1 MSLLPLCPG
10 YCRNPS
16 YRAAP
21 RGPRRISG
29 RVPRNRASP
38 AAGQPHRTS
47 RHASAP
53 QLARQRSKTSV
64 AARDQ
69 HRPRACAAADAS
81 LGDGMACDRRVCC
94 ARARSPR
101 RRRRRASAV
110 GCGEMADFLGSA
122 RLGSGLCRV
131 VRWLPLLGMGA
142 PWRWRTRAATS
153 RGTAWPSFS
162 DLVAS
167 AYRGAAAVALWPS
180 TVAGWLGGEA
190 AILPK
195 PARRRSDLGVV
206 ERVGSSAAAAQWS
219 GLGGG
224 QTTWSGGQR
233 RADYLERRL
242 PLPPPGSSLRAM
254 ARAAT
259 ALSLSLL
266 YAVAP
271 VLFTEERVTK
281 FSCSVFTWLHM

>member
-1 MSLLPLCPG
+1 
-10 YCRNPS
+10 
-16 YRAAP
+16 
-21 RGPRRISG
+21 
-29 RVPRNRASP
+29 
-38 AAGQPHRTS
+38 
-47 RHASAP
+47 
-53 QLARQRSKTSV
+53 
-64 AARDQ
+64 
-69 HRPRACAAADAS
+69 
-81 LGDGMACDRRVCC
+81 
-94 ARARSPR
+94 
-101 RRRRRASAV
+101 
-110 GCGEMADFLGSA
+110 
-122 RLGSGLCRV
+122 
-131 VRWLPLLGMGA
+131 MGA

-153 RGTAWPSFS
+153 RGTAWPSSS

-206 ERVGSSAAAAQWS
+206 ERVGSSAAAARWS

-259 ALSLSLL
+259 ASGGCACAFPALSLSLSLL

-281 FSCSVFTWLHM
+281 FSYSVFTWLHM